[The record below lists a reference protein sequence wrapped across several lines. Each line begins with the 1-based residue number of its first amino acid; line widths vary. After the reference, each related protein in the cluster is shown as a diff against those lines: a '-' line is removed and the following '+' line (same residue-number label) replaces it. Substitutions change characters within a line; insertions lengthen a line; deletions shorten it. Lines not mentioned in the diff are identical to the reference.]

1 MEKQKNSECWYKDVC
16 DDDCFMCN
24 TYLQLKWQMDN
35 SGLPAVLQRP
45 IELYITDDNKCDKQM
60 YKRLA
65 DIRKNIVDF
74 VDGGNSLYICGY
86 AGNGKTSW
94 AIKLLQSYLH
104 HKAPGNYE
112 RLQGMFVSVTDLLLR
127 LKDFNNPVPKEYK
140 DNLERVPLVIWDD
153 IGITGM
159 SQYDYTQIYTMI
171 NNRYL
176 AGKSNIY
183 TSNLV
188 ERMSLEDIV
197 GDRLASRI
205 YGLSEIIELKGR
217 DMR

>member
-1 MEKQKNSECWYKDVC
+1 MEKQKNSECWYREVC
-16 DDDCFMCN
+16 DDDCFMCR
-24 TYLQLKWQMDN
+24 TYLEMKWQMDN
-35 SGLPAVLQRP
+35 SGLPAILQKP
-45 IELYITDDNKCDKQM
+45 IDMYITDDNKCDKQM

-74 VDGGNSLYICGY
+74 VDFGNSLYICGY

-94 AIKLLQSYLH
+94 AIKLLQSYFH

-112 RLQGMFVSVTDLLLR
+112 RLQGMFVSVTDLLLK
-127 LKDFNNPVPKEYK
+127 LKDFNNPVSKEYK
-140 DNLERVPLVIWDD
+140 DNLENVPLVVWDD

-188 ERMSLEDIV
+188 ERSDLEDIV

-205 YGLSEIIELKGR
+205 YGLSEIIELKGK